1 MTDRTQTTIL
11 ESIGKLRRRW
21 LQVRFVRHALQSLF
35 YLLLVAA
42 LVLLVFPELGVGALA
57 LGLAVAAVASGAVAA
72 IVQRPTPA
80 AIAKAYDDAAGLKDH
95 LSSSVELLGDPNP
108 MAQALVQDAAGATGK
123 VAAKVVYPYHMPR
136 EGWWLPVP
144 ALLIVAVLALQ
155 GLTHADPQPTLE
167 ELMPA
172 LAERVA
178 ELESILRPAK
188 EEGRE
193 LSAKEQ
199 ELLAELEQLRVTL
212 GRKKLDKKDAMAEVS
227 KLLDMFEQERELEK
241 EKELQLKK
249 AIKGLGEKN
258 KELAD
263 QINQGDYQDALTKLR
278 EKMEELRKEIEEKKR
293 EGATP
298 EELEALEEMLREL
311 EEIEAALMQLLQID
325 GDLQMMDGAIEFLE
339 NFEGDLADL
348 DGMDPG
354 EFMKPCDCDDPGT

>member
-1 MTDRTQTTIL
+1 
-11 ESIGKLRRRW
+11 
-21 LQVRFVRHALQSLF
+21 
-35 YLLLVAA
+35 
-42 LVLLVFPELGVGALA
+42 
-57 LGLAVAAVASGAVAA
+57 
-72 IVQRPTPA
+72 
-80 AIAKAYDDAAGLKDH
+80 
-95 LSSSVELLGDPNP
+95 
-108 MAQALVQDAAGATGK
+108 
-123 VAAKVVYPYHMPR
+123 
-136 EGWWLPVP
+136 
-144 ALLIVAVLALQ
+144 
-155 GLTHADPQPTLE
+155 
-167 ELMPA
+167 MPA

-293 EGATP
+293 EGVSP